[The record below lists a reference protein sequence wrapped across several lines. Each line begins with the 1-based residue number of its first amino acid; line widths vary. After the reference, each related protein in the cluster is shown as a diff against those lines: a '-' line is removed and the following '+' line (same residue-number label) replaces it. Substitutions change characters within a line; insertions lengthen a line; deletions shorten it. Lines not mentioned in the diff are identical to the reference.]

1 MKIRQA
7 KKIWERAHRGRK
19 SDSYFYRIK
28 KATYI
33 EAVDSRYAE
42 AMRILRERRKEDGE

>member
-7 KKIWERAHRGRK
+7 RKIWERAHRGRK

-28 KATYI
+28 KSTLI
-33 EAVDSRYAE
+33 KAVDSRYAE
-42 AMRILRERRKEDGE
+42 AMRIFSNRQKEDGE